1 MLSQNFEH
9 GKVIKNENKNI
20 SRKNKNP
27 PICKMKQTSEILRN

>member
-20 SRKNKNP
+20 SRKNKKSTNL
-27 PICKMKQTSEILRN
+27 QNETD